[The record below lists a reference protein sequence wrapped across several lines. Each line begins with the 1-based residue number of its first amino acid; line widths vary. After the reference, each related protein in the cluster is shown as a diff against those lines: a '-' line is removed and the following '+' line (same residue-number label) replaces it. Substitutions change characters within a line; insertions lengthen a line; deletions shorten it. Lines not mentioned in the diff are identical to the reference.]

1 MTSQTEKWHPQGT
14 SPYLERIHTAEGWR
28 QCGITLRQYQ
38 QQLQAGCRGQ
48 GEGVYAEVIFP
59 QAGEPETHRFVQLR
73 HSIQPEVFQKSDIRR
88 KLSAV
93 GEKEQCTRPN
103 LEPVISFSCAEQRFV
118 IQIKSKS
125 SIFLLWIML
134 LELYLRILYP
144 ILGPKDF
151 LWFSSE
157 GFIVLHFISKSVVY
171 FELILYKIWGLA
183 QSSFLLLFY
192 FIN

>member
-1 MTSQTEKWHPQGT
+1 MTSQTVKWHPQGT

-73 HSIQPEVFQKSDIRR
+73 HSIQPEVFQKSYIRR

-93 GEKEQCTRPN
+93 GEKEQCTRN
-103 LEPVISFSCAEQRFV
+103 RNKTVILKIQRTWTRHSSSASDIKQMNKAIFFRSTSHTQRWRVIWNAVLFV
-118 IQIKSKS
+118 RD
-125 SIFLLWIML
+125 LC
-134 LELYLRILYP
+134 R
-144 ILGPKDF
+144 GC
-151 LWFSSE
+151 
-157 GFIVLHFISKSVVY
+157 
-171 FELILYKIWGLA
+171 
-183 QSSFLLLFY
+183 
-192 FIN
+192 